1 MVLAELGSQIK
12 GAINKLQS
20 ATVIDEEALDAVLK
34 EICAA
39 LMHSDVNIRIVQK
52 IRTNIKAVCD
62 FEELA
67 QGTNKRKLGSGD
79 SNARKPCRS
88 KRSPGSVAVRS
99 RSRRCRRYEI
109 LTES

>member
-67 QGTNKRKLGSGD
+67 QGTNKRKLIQQAVHD
-79 SNARKPCRS
+79 EL
-88 KRSPGSVAVRS
+88 VRS
-99 RSRRCRRYEI
+99 LEA
-109 LTES
+109 

>member
-67 QGTNKRKLGSGD
+67 QGTNKRKLGSETPTHE
-79 SNARKPCRS
+79 SPVAARDR
-88 KRSPGSVAVRS
+88 PGVWLSDHAAAAAAG
-99 RSRRCRRYEI
+99 
-109 LTES
+109 TKF